1 MRYSIMLQVV
11 GIITLIL
18 VGMAGLFAWLQNREV
33 PPSSEVRSQKSEV
46 GDGAYKGANSIRPTA
61 PPQGLRPRN
70 SK

>member
-18 VGMAGLFAWLQNREV
+18 VGTAGLFAWLQNREV
-33 PPSSEVRSQKSEV
+33 PPSSKVRSQKSEV
-46 GDGAYKGANSIRPTA
+46 AS
-61 PPQGLRPRN
+61 

>member
-18 VGMAGLFAWLQNREV
+18 VGTAGLFAWLQNREIA
-33 PPSSEVRSQKSEV
+33 PSKLESRLNNH
-46 GDGAYKGANSIRPTA
+46 Y
-61 PPQGLRPRN
+61 L